1 MLPNKKIAIFS
12 VILLSFLSISAIIL
26 VIFSSLFTFTSANF
40 KTYYIDSQNGNDTN
54 SGDSE
59 NRPWKTLKNLE
70 RITLNPGDRILL
82 KRGSVFNEELK
93 INQSG
98 TNRDKIVI
106 DAYGSGNPPI
116 INGTRLT
123 TASEWQPSTQRAN
136 VYRIKTNAGNIIVND
151 KKGTEKKNI
160 NSLKNDGDYYKDYYS
175 RIANTDGHLYVYL
188 SRPIS
193 EYKLE
198 ISTINNLL
206 TIKNNSHITIRNI
219 HFRGANQHNILIT
232 NDDPTRVDSQITI
245 ENIVSSEARYS
256 GIYLQHTRSNTIR
269 NSEIRDNGQEGIR
282 MLVRE
287 ERFSNLGYNLIES
300 NRVYNNVMP
309 GILSEGYTSG
319 IPMRGNVIKNNT
331 VFNNGDGIYIRYTQD
346 TFVLN
351 NTVYSNNNTNY
362 FGEGDGIPLQ
372 SSSNNVIA
380 GNIVFKHRNS
390 GLHIWGGQPTA
401 EKPKY
406 GRTDNNVFYNN
417 ISYENRRGFFISS
430 SYSDNNKFYYN
441 LVYKNT
447 TSGLHIGHAASKNNE
462 FFNNTIVKNQKS
474 IQFYNGSE
482 TSSNKYYN
490 NIFAL
495 NKAGF
500 SGHTQP
506 LQNFSNNAYF
516 QEDFSR
522 LRSNSIKDVDPNA
535 ILDDPLFVDANND
548 NYRLRSNSP
557 LIDKGIRHSIQVDLE
572 NKRIVNLPDIG
583 AFEFNTSSTPS
594 TTTTILPTI
603 TSTSNPTFTPTPT
616 TTPITTNSPTP
627 SFDPIPSAPITST
640 IRPTPTER
648 IITDNSNLAIYLPFD
663 TSISRDI
670 NNSGRLNIN
679 FKSVNSP
686 VVQERYKRIRLDATK
701 QQYLTTDLTNN
712 DQIFANSFTIMF
724 YLQPIRIDRGASKAI
739 WGNFINR
746 FGGFRVAVQGY
757 DDKISFEYKK
767 DRNSTTQSVTADYN
781 LPSNSYTHVAF
792 VYDKPTGTLKI
803 FINGQENKSVNIG
816 SDVINLTNKTYHIG
830 YNPYNNTYYNGYLDE
845 LKIYDRALTVE
856 EIRNFAGQT
865 YNN

>member
-1 MLPNKKIAIFS
+1 MLNNKKIT
-12 VILLSFLSISAIIL
+12 VLIL
-26 VIFSSLFTFTSANF
+26 VILIILGISSVLLIVFGGNLFNFTSANF
-40 KTYYIDSQNGNDTN
+40 NTYYIDSQNGNDTN

-59 NRPWKTLKNLE
+59 SRPWKTLKNLE
-70 RITLNPGDRILL
+70 RITLKPGDRVLL
-82 KRGSVFNEELK
+82 KRGSFFNEELK
-93 INQSG
+93 INGSG

-106 DAYGSGNPPI
+106 DTYGSGNIPI

-123 TASEWQPSTQRAN
+123 NASEWQPSTQRAN
-136 VYRIKTNAGNIIVND
+136 VYRIKTFAGNIIVND

-160 NSLKNDGDYYKDYYS
+160 NSLTNDGDYYKDYYS
-175 RIANTDGHLYVYL
+175 RVANTDGHLYVYL

-206 TIKNNSHITIRNI
+206 TIKNNSHIIIRNI

-232 NDDPTRVDSQITI
+232 NDDPNRVDSQITI
-245 ENIVSSEARYS
+245 ENIVSSESRFS

-300 NRVYNNVMP
+300 NKVYNNVMP

-319 IPMRGNVIKNNT
+319 IPMRGNVIKNNII
-331 VFNNGDGIYIRYTQD
+331 FNNGDGIYIRYTQD

-380 GNIVFKHRNS
+380 GNVVFKHRNS

-417 ISYENRRGFFISS
+417 ISYENSKGFFISS

-447 TSGLHIGHAASKNNE
+447 RAGLHIGHANSKNNE
-462 FFNNTIVKNQKS
+462 IFNNTIVKNEKS
-474 IQFYNGSE
+474 IQFYMGSE
-482 TSSNKYYN
+482 ISNRYYN

-495 NKAGF
+495 NKSGF

-506 LQNFSNNAYF
+506 IQNFSSNAYF

-522 LRSNSIKDVDPNA
+522 LRSSSIRDVDQNA
-535 ILDDPLFVDANND
+535 ILDDPLFVDPDND
-548 NYRLRSNSP
+548 NYRLKSNSP
-557 LIDKGIRHSIQVDLE
+557 LIDKGIRHNIEVDLE
-572 NKRIVNLPDIG
+572 GKRIINLPDIG
-583 AFEFNTSSTPS
+583 AFEFNTSSNPNPNPTS
-594 TTTTILPTI
+594 TTRPTA
-603 TSTSNPTFTPTPT
+603 TSTPVPTLSPTPT
-616 TTPITTNSPTP
+616 ISNNTP
-627 SFDPIPSAPITST
+627 SPSLEPIPSAPITST
-640 IRPTPTER
+640 TRPTPTER
-648 IITDNSNLAIYLPFD
+648 IIIDNSNPAIYLPFD
-663 TSISRDI
+663 TAITREND
-670 NNSGRLNIN
+670 NSGSLNIK

-686 VVQERYKRIRLDATK
+686 VVQERYKRLRLDATK

-724 YLQPIRIDRGASKAI
+724 YLQPIRIDRGSGKTI

-746 FGGFRVAVQGY
+746 FGGFRVAVHGY
-757 DDKISFEYKK
+757 DDRISFEYKK
-767 DRNSTTQSVTADYN
+767 DRDSTTQSVTADYT
-781 LPSNSYTHVAF
+781 LPLNSYTHVAF
-792 VYDKPTGTLKI
+792 VYDKPTGALKI
-803 FINGQENKSVNIG
+803 YVNGQENKSVNIG
-816 SDVINLTNKTYHIG
+816 SDVINLANKTYHIG

-845 LKIYDRALTVE
+845 FKVYDRALTVD
-856 EIRNFAGQT
+856 EIRSFAGQT